1 MAEEQEYI
9 ALDEVASQLGVTK
22 GTLHYYI
29 RTLKI
34 ETKKFQLDRRA
45 YMLVSDFETIKAL
58 KDRANRT
65 DSAVKKRVEEEKK
78 EKGAA

>member
-1 MAEEQEYI
+1 MTEQPEYI
-9 ALDEVASQLGVTK
+9 SLDEVASQLGVTK

-34 ETKKFQLDRRA
+34 ETKKFQLDRRR

-58 KDRANRT
+58 KDRANRAG
-65 DSAVKKRVEEEKK
+65 SGKEKK
-78 EKGAA
+78 KETDPAA